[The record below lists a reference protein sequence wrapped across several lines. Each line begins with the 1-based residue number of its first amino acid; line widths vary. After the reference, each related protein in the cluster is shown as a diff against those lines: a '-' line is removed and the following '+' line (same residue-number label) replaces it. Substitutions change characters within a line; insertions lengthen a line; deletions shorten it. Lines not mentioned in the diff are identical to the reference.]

1 MPLFASFS
9 KQVSRGFKISRGLSV
24 GVANGCPKPQ
34 TLFGYRSFGT
44 YSKQRFMNIDW
55 RLHGIKFLFFSVA
68 ATVESYFLY
77 SRVEDE
83 IKCDSPSLILV
94 HEVKK
99 HNKAD
104 DCWISIDGNVYDVT
118 KFLELHPGGISRIL
132 LVAGGDASK
141 SFFQMHSQ
149 ETLEKM
155 LPYLVYL
162 GALQGKF
169 EEEITADEATI
180 LGNVSNKPS
189 LGEIF
194 NLSDFEYVA
203 KKVLPK
209 STYFYY
215 ATGSSDEFSLR
226 ENHYA
231 YSRVYFRPKVL
242 QETSTTID
250 TSSSLMGTKVDL
262 PIYITAFAGSKFAHP
277 LGEKVLQQAAYK
289 SNIMQMVP
297 MLMSYSLDEFFQSVP
312 EDQNQWYQ
320 LHFDTYKELAN
331 LENRIKEIEKYKTV
345 KAIFINVDLADLG
358 NREKDSKRRAE
369 DEASAALLAT
379 AANNGKTDYPS
390 NLSWK
395 HIERIRA
402 CTNIPIALKGIQRG
416 EDVVLAAEKG
426 TSGVVLS
433 NHGGR
438 QLDFS
443 RPPLEVLSEAKQM
456 LKERGLDNKI
466 EIYIDGGIRRGS
478 DIVKALCLGAT
489 GVGLG
494 RPFLYAMAGYGEEGV
509 LKLVLLLEGEVK
521 NNMKLLGVDNIKD
534 LNEELIDTTTLK
546 FRGSMVNDRLYD
558 GVYEQLNFPSFKNE
572 VGSIN

>member
-1 MPLFASFS
+1 M
-9 KQVSRGFKISRGLSV
+9 
-24 GVANGCPKPQ
+24 
-34 TLFGYRSFGT
+34 
-44 YSKQRFMNIDW
+44 
-55 RLHGIKFLFFSVA
+55 
-68 ATVESYFLY
+68 
-77 SRVEDE
+77 
-83 IKCDSPSLILV
+83 
-94 HEVKK
+94 
-99 HNKAD
+99 
-104 DCWISIDGNVYDVT
+104 
-118 KFLELHPGGISRIL
+118 
-132 LVAGGDASK
+132 
-141 SFFQMHSQ
+141 
-149 ETLEKM
+149 
-155 LPYLVYL
+155 
-162 GALQGKF
+162 
-169 EEEITADEATI
+169 
-180 LGNVSNKPS
+180 
-189 LGEIF
+189 
-194 NLSDFEYVA
+194 
-203 KKVLPK
+203 
-209 STYFYY
+209 
-215 ATGSSDEFSLR
+215 
-226 ENHYA
+226 
-231 YSRVYFRPKVL
+231 
-242 QETSTTID
+242 
-250 TSSSLMGTKVDL
+250 
-262 PIYITAFAGSKFAHP
+262 
-277 LGEKVLQQAAYK
+277 
-289 SNIMQMVP
+289 
-297 MLMSYSLDEFFQSVP
+297 
-312 EDQNQWYQ
+312 
-320 LHFDTYKELAN
+320 AN

-443 RPPLEVLSEAKQM
+443 RPPLEVLF
-456 LKERGLDNKI
+456 
-466 EIYIDGGIRRGS
+466 
-478 DIVKALCLGAT
+478 GAT